1 MRHITITTR
10 VTFTCISSSSFNSFS
25 MDKQKRDEMIEASKK
40 RQKLAQEKSA
50 SASGDSSSPQQGM
63 TANAGMQLTGAPAGA
78 PAGNL
83 SNAPAP
89 PAPNAAPN
97 AVGIVGP
104 EPNIFFKHDHF
115 KQIVPMNTESIK
127 ALAAAMV
134 DVKGKPMIDV
144 GSKSKTMI
152 MHDIV
157 HFYGTGDIKT
167 FDVANDTYEFADLK
181 RQDFQQPAAPQS

>member
-1 MRHITITTR
+1 
-10 VTFTCISSSSFNSFS
+10 
-25 MDKQKRDEMIEASKK
+25 
-40 RQKLAQEKSA
+40 
-50 SASGDSSSPQQGM
+50 
-63 TANAGMQLTGAPAGA
+63 
-78 PAGNL
+78 
-83 SNAPAP
+83 
-89 PAPNAAPN
+89 
-97 AVGIVGP
+97 
-104 EPNIFFKHDHF
+104 
-115 KQIVPMNTESIK
+115 MNTESIK